1 MNDRKDNDKGEA
13 GTVGRFTP
21 SHDTKRSYITD
32 NQNQSAIN
40 TADKKKENKT
50 LLIGRKKVFSK
61 THEKEESDIGEDS
74 HDIF

>member
-1 MNDRKDNDKGEA
+1 MNHRKDNDKGEA

-21 SHDTKRSYITD
+21 SHDTKRSDITD

-40 TADKKKENKT
+40 TADKKNENKT
-50 LLIGRKKVFSK
+50 GRKKVFSK